1 MDKQHPKDNMIA
13 IEVSAQNEGLCKV
26 GIPFP
31 CGKVTSLTQIKL
43 TQNNQVLESYAQ
55 PLSHWQDGS
64 IKWANIGFF
73 HESSALDQYELQ
85 VLDALEQKN
94 AAHTSGLQ
102 LCEHESQLTISAN
115 EHQFIIDLKTLS
127 LNVKTAHQPLVQIAS
142 LAGTL
147 LQNNDRRPLTSQL
160 NHWHSHSLSSLNS
173 TSNSVIELKLE
184 GHFEGSS
191 GREPL
196 QFTTCIEFHSLTP
209 LVKIQTTLHNPNPAS
224 HPQGLWD
231 LGDNGSEF
239 FDAFVFNLEL
249 AENNNIEYQTTPYAA
264 WHTANAHTKITQY
277 ASGGKNWKSPAHVD
291 KDNLVTLK
299 QNGFEVAGKKTKSNS
314 EGRATPSLYSSNGIG
329 ISIEKFWQNF
339 PSSVDINKNSV
350 QIELFPTI
358 TGASHELQGGEKK
371 THTFW
376 LNFSDQ
382 RNALHWIHTPP
393 VAKPSVGWLTKYAA
407 LPTLS
412 TLSTITKTDPIAELI
427 NAGLTHKNNFF
438 SKREAIDEYG
448 WRNFGDLYAD
458 HETWNRK
465 SEGLFISHYNNQ
477 YDPIYGF
484 LRQYLLTGNSR
495 WFELADDLARHVKD
509 IDIYHTQ
516 LDKAEYN
523 GGLFWHTDHYL
534 DAFTATHRTFS
545 KLQGSDPYAGRTSGG
560 GPGGQHCYTTG
571 LAYHYLLTGAEDSK
585 QAVFT
590 LEKWITLVYEGKNT
604 CCELL
609 LAFKNRHAA
618 GRKNHFNGQY
628 PFDRGTG
635 YYITTLLDC
644 YQLTQEQNYLSR
656 VEDIIRNTIHP
667 LDNINDRD
675 LSNIEACWFYTVF
688 LQSVCRFLDTK
699 EAGKSYDEGFY
710 YARDALIHY
719 VDWMLS
725 NEYPYLEK
733 PEVLEYPNDTWTA
746 QELRK
751 THILASAYY
760 YSSGSN
766 KEYLDKAKY
775 FQDYVAAKLSTS
787 SERSYTRI
795 LVLLMQN
802 HGALAYYE
810 SKISSF
816 DFEQQKKAWPKAN
829 YQQEA
834 PNIIAS
840 LLKELGKRLLK
851 LSIINEISWLKMR
864 LKR

>member
-1 MDKQHPKDNMIA
+1 MDKQHLQDNMIA

-31 CGKVTSLTQIKL
+31 RGKVSSLTQLKL
-43 TQNNQVLESYAQ
+43 TQNNQALEGYAQ

-64 IKWANIGFF
+64 IKWACIGFY
-73 HESSALDQYELQ
+73 HENSTRDRYELQ
-85 VLDALEQKN
+85 VSDASEQKN
-94 AAHTSGLQ
+94 TAYTSGLQ
-102 LCEHESQLTISAN
+102 LCEQESQLTISAN
-115 EHQFIIDLKTLS
+115 EHQFIVDLNTLS
-127 LNVKTAHQPLVQIAS
+127 LNAQTAHQSLVQIAS
-142 LAGTL
+142 LAGSL
-147 LQNNDRRPLTSQL
+147 LQNNEKPPLKARL
-160 NHWHSHSLSSLNS
+160 KHWHSHSLSNLSN
-173 TSNSVIELKLE
+173 TANSVIELTLE
-184 GHFEGSS
+184 GYFEGNTD
-191 GREPL
+191 REPL
-196 QFTTCIEFHSLTP
+196 QFTTHLEFHGLSS
-209 LVKIQTTLHNPNPAS
+209 LVKVQTTLHNPNPAS

-231 LGDNGSEF
+231 LGDNGSEC
-239 FDAFVFNLEL
+239 FDAFVFKLEL
-249 AENNNIEYQTTPYAA
+249 AENNNIEYQAAPQSA
-264 WHTANAHTKITQY
+264 WHSANARTRITQH
-277 ASGGKNWKSPAHVD
+277 ASGGKNWKSPAHVN
-291 KDNLVTLK
+291 KANLVTLK
-299 QNGFEVAGKKTKSNS
+299 KNGFEVVGMETESNS
-314 EGRATPSLYSSNGIG
+314 EGRATPSLHSSNGIG

-339 PSSVDINKNSV
+339 PSSVDIDKNRV

-358 TGASHELQGGEKK
+358 TGTPHELQGGEKK

-393 VAKPSVGWLTKYAA
+393 VAKPSIDWLTKYAA
-407 LPTLS
+407 LPALS
-412 TLSTITKTDPIAELI
+412 TTTKTDPIAELI

-465 SEGLFISHYNNQ
+465 SGGLFISHYNNQ

-484 LRQYLLTGNSR
+484 LKQYLLTGNSR

-545 KLQGSDPYAGRTSGG
+545 KLQGNDAYAGRTSGG

-604 CCELL
+604 CFELL

-635 YYITTLLDC
+635 YYITALLDC
-644 YQLTQEQNYLSR
+644 YQLTHEQNYLSR
-656 VEDIIRNTIHP
+656 AENIIRNTIHP
-667 LDNINDRD
+667 SDNINDRD
-675 LSNIEACWFYTVF
+675 LSNIEACWYYTVF

-699 EAGKSYDEGFY
+699 EADESYDEGFY
-710 YARDALIHY
+710 YARDAILHY
-719 VDWMLS
+719 ADWMLS
-725 NEYPYLEK
+725 NEYPYLDK
-733 PEVLEYPNDTWTA
+733 PEVLEFPNDTWTA

-760 YSSGSN
+760 YSPDS
-766 KEYLDKAKY
+766 KKAYLDKAKY
-775 FQDYVAAKLSTS
+775 FQDYVAVQLAASN
-787 SERSYTRI
+787 ERSYTRI
-795 LVLLMQN
+795 LVLLMQS

-810 SKISSF
+810 SKINSI
-816 DFEQQKKAWPKAN
+816 DFAKQQEVWPKAN

-834 PNIIAS
+834 PSIITS
-840 LLKELGKRLLK
+840 LLTELGKRLLK
-851 LSIINEISWLKMR
+851 LSVSNEVNWLKMR